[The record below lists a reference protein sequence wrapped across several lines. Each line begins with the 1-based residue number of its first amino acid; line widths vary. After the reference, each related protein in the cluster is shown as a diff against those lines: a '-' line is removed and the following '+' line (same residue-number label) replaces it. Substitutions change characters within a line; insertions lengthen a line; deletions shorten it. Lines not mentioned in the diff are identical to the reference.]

1 MAKKWK
7 QHWNRKQ
14 LLCIALLAGL
24 ILTLTGCT
32 MPGSGETKREQVDFT
47 VVNEERLPEE
57 LAQLLEG
64 KKTEPFKLTYTDGS
78 FLYLCIGYGEQET
91 GGYSVSVKELS
102 RAEGMVYVNT
112 LLVGPETVPEEGSAP
127 SYPMIVLK
135 IENRDEQINFL

>member
-14 LLCIALLAGL
+14 LLPIALLAGM
-24 ILTLTGCT
+24 ILALTGCT

-102 RAEGMVYVNT
+102 RA
-112 LLVGPETVPEEGSAP
+112 
-127 SYPMIVLK
+127 
-135 IENRDEQINFL
+135 

>member
-7 QHWNRKQ
+7 QYWNRKQ

-32 MPGSGETKREQVDFT
+32 MPGSEETRREQVDFT

-78 FLYLCIGYGEQET
+78 FLYLCVGYGKQET

-102 RAEGMVYVNT
+102 RADGTVYVDT
-112 LLVGPETVPEEGSAP
+112 LLVLPRNHTGGRQRSFLSHDCA
-127 SYPMIVLK
+127 
-135 IENRDEQINFL
+135 EN